1 MCGIV
6 GVVGLEDCSE
16 TILDSLKR
24 LEYRGYDSSGIVTHV
39 GGGFAMNRAVGK
51 LRNLSER
58 MRDAPLSGCSGL
70 GHTRW
75 ATHGGV
81 SERNAHPHVAGDKVA
96 IVHNGIIENHVS
108 LRRDL
113 EGKGHSFASETDSEV
128 LAHLFLDAFDS
139 GLNPQQAGEHVLSRI
154 EGTYALAAM
163 HVDHP
168 DMMIVARNAS
178 PLAIGL
184 GEDACFIGS
193 DAMALSHLTR
203 NVIYLKDNDF
213 AVIRPDGAEVF
224 DADGT
229 PVNREVVIVAAS
241 QGVVDKGGYRHFMEK
256 EIHEQPDAIAHTLA
270 AMTGPDGKLS
280 TPLPREELAA
290 VDGIVMLAAGTSH
303 YAAMVARYWIESLAR
318 VPVSCEIA
326 SEYRYRK
333 PVTGAF
339 SCAVAISQSG
349 ESLDTLMAMRHAGE
363 AGLRTIGLVNVPGS
377 TIAREADLVMPTRAG
392 PEIGVAS
399 TKAFTAQLTA
409 LISFAVA
416 LAEARGEINEAR
428 RDEIHAAIQRLPSMI
443 GRTLGLFDEIR
454 PLAHSLTAA
463 RSALYLGRDVLFP
476 VALEGALKLK
486 ELSYIHAEGFASG
499 EMKHGPIA
507 LIEDGLP
514 VVALLAADEVMGKAA
529 SNLQEA
535 SARGGRV
542 ILITEERAASAVDFA
557 ETVIIVPNVD
567 PLLAPVLLTVPVQI
581 LAYLTAFE
589 KGTDVDQPRN
599 LAKSVTVE

>member
-16 TILDSLKR
+16 TILDSLRR

-39 GGGFAMNRAVGK
+39 EGGFAMNRAVGK

-416 LAEARGEINEAR
+416 LAEARGEIDEAR

-507 LIEDGLP
+507 LIEEGLP

-535 SARGGRV
+535 SARGGRI

-557 ETVIIVPNVD
+557 ETVITVPNVD